1 MNIDKSIA
9 EKKIVGVSFIK
20 NRNRWLA
27 QGKLSGKSKFLGYY
41 ETKSEAIDARNEFN
55 RQFLEPKMRERDVFE
70 RHIIDLYMSGK
81 SQEEAGKMVGLN
93 ASSICEIL
101 KNNKIKSRDNFITLN
116 DVLICKS
123 YNSGKTLQQVAVEFG
138 VSDGTIKERLKK
150 HNIKIRPNRK
160 YFFDETIFE
169 KIDTEWKAYFL
180 GLLYADGGVNK
191 TSVNIALHHQDSE
204 VLKKIAYIV
213 YGNCSILKTIKA
225 RIYHSKKTKKIYNC
239 SEKCLLA
246 INSKK
251 FVEDIIK
258 LGCFRKKSFILGF
271 PSYDIVPE
279 NIFHHFIR
287 GYFDGDGGTCHSKKS
302 NGVTMSII
310 SSKDYCVGFQE
321 YLNSK
326 LQINS
331 RVRAEGKVART
342 MVSRGQDVIKIYNYM
357 YKDATIYF
365 KRKRD
370 KIENW
375 MYRLS

>member
-1 MNIDKSIA
+1 M
-9 EKKIVGVSFIK
+9 
-20 NRNRWLA
+20 
-27 QGKLSGKSKFLGYY
+27 
-41 ETKSEAIDARNEFN
+41 
-55 RQFLEPKMRERDVFE
+55 
-70 RHIIDLYMSGK
+70 
-81 SQEEAGKMVGLN
+81 
-93 ASSICEIL
+93 
-101 KNNKIKSRDNFITLN
+101 
-116 DVLICKS
+116 
-123 YNSGKTLQQVAVEFG
+123 
-138 VSDGTIKERLKK
+138 
-150 HNIKIRPNRK
+150 
-160 YFFDETIFE
+160 
-169 KIDTEWKAYFL
+169 
-180 GLLYADGGVNK
+180 
-191 TSVNIALHHQDSE
+191 
-204 VLKKIAYIV
+204 
-213 YGNCSILKTIKA
+213 
-225 RIYHSKKTKKIYNC
+225 
-239 SEKCLLA
+239 LA

>member
-9 EKKIVGVSFIK
+9 KEKIVGVSFIES
-20 NRNRWLA
+20 RDRWLA
-27 QGKLSGKSKFLGYY
+27 QGKLGGKSKFLGYY
-41 ETKSEAIDARNEFN
+41 KTKSDAIVARNEFG

-81 SQEEAGKMVGLN
+81 SQEETGKMVGLN

-101 KNNKIKSRDNFITLN
+101 KNNKIEARDNFITL
-116 DVLICKS
+116 DDGLICRS
-123 YNSGKTLQQVAVEFG
+123 YNSGKTLQQVAREFN

-204 VLKKIAYIV
+204 VLKKIAYII
-213 YGNCSILKTIKA
+213 YGNCSILKTIKEKKC
-225 RIYHSKKTKKIYNC
+225 YNKKTKKTYN
-239 SEKCLLA
+239 SSKKCLLA
-246 INSKK
+246 VNSKK
-251 FVEDIIK
+251 FVDDIIK
-258 LGCFRKKSFILGF
+258 LGCFRKKSFILKF

-287 GYFDGDGGTCHSKKS
+287 GYFDGDGCSWHSKKS
-302 NGVTMSII
+302 NSVELSII

-331 RVRAEGKVART
+331 RVRVEGKVART
-342 MVSRGQDVIKIYNYM
+342 IVSRGQDVIKIYNYM